1 MTHMTSDPPNRRRFL
16 IASGALGAAGLAG
29 CTSRDGGG
37 GGDGGDPGT
46 IDISGSSTV
55 YPVTT
60 AMVELFRDENPG
72 VDISVSRDGTSGGFE
87 NAFVPGDSDI
97 NNASRPITE
106 EERQQCVDNG
116 FEPIELLVARDALT
130 VVVNNANDWVDCIGI
145 DELARIWRPDD
156 PAETWADVRDDWP
169 AEEFDLYGAATT
181 SGTFDYFTEQV
192 VGEAGEIRS
201 DFEGTEEDDLIA
213 QGVDGNEYAMGY
225 LPFAYY
231 TNNEDGTKAL
241 ELDEGDGCVA
251 PSLENA
257 KSGDYGLAR
266 PLFIYVNSER
276 LADKP
281 ALQEFVS
288 FYIENATR
296 DDLLAERI
304 GYVPSGEDVAEENRR
319 AVAEYTE

>member
-1 MTHMTSDPPNRRRFL
+1 MTHTTSDPPNRRRFL

-37 GGDGGDPGT
+37 GGDGGDAGT

>member
-1 MTHMTSDPPNRRRFL
+1 MTHTTSDPPNRRRFL

-156 PAETWADVRDDWP
+156 PAETWVDVRDDWP